1 MKLNELLTID
11 FLKDLNEH
19 KLSQL
24 EDYMFFTLQEN
35 EKFNLTAHKEIDS
48 FIIKNILDSLL
59 LVKFIDFDIANKTV
73 IDIGSG
79 AGLPGI
85 PLAIYYTNTKF
96 YLLEPIKKRANF
108 LEQVKQKLNLENV
121 TVINGRAEEIFKE
134 NDLRFD
140 FATARAVANLSILL
154 ELTIPLLKVGGIFMC
169 YKGSNYENELTSSFS
184 ALNKLF
190 SSTLLVDNC
199 VLPFSKEL
207 RSFIFFKKD
216 KETPNT
222 YPRSYSL
229 IKKKPL

>member
-59 LVKFIDFDIANKTV
+59 LVKFIDFDISNKTV

>member
-59 LVKFIDFDIANKTV
+59 LVKFIDFDISNKTI

-140 FATARAVANLSILL
+140 FATARAVANLNILL

>member
-1 MKLNELLTID
+1 MKLNDLLTID

-59 LVKFIDFDIANKTV
+59 LVKFIDFDISNKTV

>member
-35 EKFNLTAHKEIDS
+35 KKFNLTAHKEIDS

-59 LVKFIDFDIANKTV
+59 LVKFIDFDISNKTI

>member
-24 EDYMFFTLQEN
+24 EDYMFFALQEN
-35 EKFNLTAHKEIDS
+35 EKFNLTAHKDIDS

-59 LVKFIDFDIANKTV
+59 LVKFIDFDISNKTV

-154 ELTIPLLKVGGIFMC
+154 ELTIPLLKVGDIFMC

-207 RSFIFFKKD
+207 RSFIFFKKE

>member
-1 MKLNELLTID
+1 MKLNELLTIY

-59 LVKFIDFDIANKTV
+59 LVKFIDFDISNKTV

-121 TVINGRAEEIFKE
+121 IVINGRAEEIFKE
-134 NDLRFD
+134 NHLRFD

>member
-59 LVKFIDFDIANKTV
+59 LVKFINFDISNKTI

-108 LEQVKQKLNLENV
+108 LKQVKQKLNLENV

-140 FATARAVANLSILL
+140 FATARAVANLNILL

>member
-59 LVKFIDFDIANKTV
+59 LVKFIDFDISNKTV

-96 YLLEPIKKRANF
+96 CLLEPIKKRANF

>member
-1 MKLNELLTID
+1 MKLNDLLTID

-59 LVKFIDFDIANKTV
+59 LVKFIDFDISNKTI

-108 LEQVKQKLNLENV
+108 LKQVKQKLNLENV

-216 KETPNT
+216 KETPTT

>member
-59 LVKFIDFDIANKTV
+59 LVKFIDFDISNKTV

-190 SSTLLVDNC
+190 SSTLLVDNY

>member
-59 LVKFIDFDIANKTV
+59 LVKFIDFDISNKNV

-108 LEQVKQKLNLENV
+108 LKQVKQKLNLENV

-134 NDLRFD
+134 DDLRFD
-140 FATARAVANLSILL
+140 CATARAVANLSILL

>member
-59 LVKFIDFDIANKTV
+59 LVKFIDFDISNKTV

-154 ELTIPLLKVGGIFMC
+154 ELTIPLLKIGGIFMC

-184 ALNKLF
+184 ALNKLL

>member
-59 LVKFIDFDIANKTV
+59 LVKFIDFDISNKTV

-108 LEQVKQKLNLENV
+108 LKQVKQKLNLENV

>member
-59 LVKFIDFDIANKTV
+59 LVKFIDFDISNKIV

-140 FATARAVANLSILL
+140 FATARAVANLSMLL

>member
-35 EKFNLTAHKEIDS
+35 EKFNLTAHKDIDS

-154 ELTIPLLKVGGIFMC
+154 ELTVPLLKVGGIFMC

>member
-35 EKFNLTAHKEIDS
+35 EKFNLTAHKDIDS

-59 LVKFIDFDIANKTV
+59 LVKFIDFDISNKTV

-85 PLAIYYTNTKF
+85 PLAIFYPNTKF

-108 LEQVKQKLNLENV
+108 IEQVKQKLNLENV

>member
-59 LVKFIDFDIANKTV
+59 LVKFIDFDISNKTV

-154 ELTIPLLKVGGIFMC
+154 ELTIPLLKIGGIFMC

>member
-35 EKFNLTAHKEIDS
+35 EKFNLTAHKDIDS

-59 LVKFIDFDIANKTV
+59 LVKFIDFDISNKTV

-85 PLAIYYTNTKF
+85 PLAIFYPNTKF

>member
-59 LVKFIDFDIANKTV
+59 LVKFIDFDISNKNV

-108 LEQVKQKLNLENV
+108 LKQVKQKLNLENV

>member
-59 LVKFIDFDIANKTV
+59 LVKFIDFDISNKTI

-108 LEQVKQKLNLENV
+108 LKQVKQKLHLENV

-134 NDLRFD
+134 NALRFD

>member
-59 LVKFIDFDIANKTV
+59 LVKFIDFDISNKTI

-108 LEQVKQKLNLENV
+108 LKQVKQKLNLENV

-169 YKGSNYENELTSSFS
+169 YKGSNYANELTSSFS

>member
-59 LVKFIDFDIANKTV
+59 LVKFIDFDISNKTV
-73 IDIGSG
+73 SDIGSG

-85 PLAIYYTNTKF
+85 PLAIYYPNTKF

-108 LEQVKQKLNLENV
+108 LEQVKQKLNLDNV
-121 TVINGRAEEIFKE
+121 IVINGRAEEIFKE

>member
-1 MKLNELLTID
+1 MKLNELLTIY

-59 LVKFIDFDIANKTV
+59 LVKFIDFDISNKTV

>member
-59 LVKFIDFDIANKTV
+59 LVKFIDFDISNKTV

-134 NDLRFD
+134 SDLRFD
-140 FATARAVANLSILL
+140 FATARAVANLNILL

>member
-1 MKLNELLTID
+1 MKLNDLLTID

-35 EKFNLTAHKEIDS
+35 EKFNLTAHKDIDS

-59 LVKFIDFDIANKTV
+59 LVKFIDFDISNKNV

-85 PLAIYYTNTKF
+85 PLAIYYPNTKF

-121 TVINGRAEEIFKE
+121 IVINGRAEEIFKE

-140 FATARAVANLSILL
+140 FATARAVANLNILL

-199 VLPFSKEL
+199 VLPYSKEL

>member
-35 EKFNLTAHKEIDS
+35 EKYNLTAHKEIDS

-59 LVKFIDFDIANKTV
+59 LVKFIDFDISNKTI

-108 LEQVKQKLNLENV
+108 LVQVKQKLNLENV

>member
-59 LVKFIDFDIANKTV
+59 LVKFINFDISNKTI

-108 LEQVKQKLNLENV
+108 LKQVKQKLNLENV

>member
-1 MKLNELLTID
+1 MKLNDLLTID

-59 LVKFIDFDIANKTV
+59 LVKFIDFDISNKTV

-121 TVINGRAEEIFKE
+121 TVINGRAEEVFKE

>member
-35 EKFNLTAHKEIDS
+35 EKFNLTAHKDIDS

-59 LVKFIDFDIANKTV
+59 LVKFIDFDISNKTV

-134 NDLRFD
+134 KDLRFD